1 MGSTEHT
8 ENRQPTAALAAVA
21 LSVGASLDDAWNIAL
36 EAGKQTTDE
45 AAYREAFRLAG
56 GTAYK
61 RFDQA

>member
-21 LSVGASLDDAWNIAL
+21 LSVGAGVDDAWNIAL
-36 EAGKQTTDE
+36 EARKQATEE

-56 GTAYK
+56 EIAYK
-61 RFDQA
+61 NFGQA